1 MIKKIKKRIKK
12 RMKIKK
18 RIFLKEAAMPPITF
32 LSMFTSTKSGF
43 LFQKKKE
50 RKKEKEKLNITKS
63 YKTVS
68 VGIYKT

>member
-43 LFQKKKE
+43 LFQKKK
-50 RKKEKEKLNITKS
+50 RKKERKGRTKHN
-63 YKTVS
+63 
-68 VGIYKT
+68 

>member
-43 LFQKKKE
+43 LFQKKKKKE
-50 RKKEKEKLNITKS
+50 RKKRKN
-63 YKTVS
+63 
-68 VGIYKT
+68 

>member
-43 LFQKKKE
+43 LFQKKEKKE
-50 RKKEKEKLNITKS
+50 EKEKLNITKS
-63 YKTVS
+63 YKTVL

>member
-32 LSMFTSTKSGF
+32 LSMFTST
-43 LFQKKKE
+43 
-50 RKKEKEKLNITKS
+50 
-63 YKTVS
+63 
-68 VGIYKT
+68 